1 MNREKEL
8 NRKLKKLD
16 VESKI
21 KVYYRLKRIASIIR
35 FYYTLKNKGIMDIYC
50 IKEIRLKFDIQ
61 FNVLNSIFNKLGI
74 KLNFNNLITIL

>member
-21 KVYYRLKRIASIIR
+21 KVYYRLKQITSIIR

-61 FNVLNSIFNKLGI
+61 FNELDYIFKKLGI
-74 KLNFNNLITIL
+74 KLNFNNLTTIL

>member
-21 KVYYRLKRIASIIR
+21 KVYYRLKRIASIIC

-50 IKEIRLKFDIQ
+50 IKEISLKFDIQ
-61 FNVLNSIFNKLGI
+61 FNELDSIFKKLGI
-74 KLNFNNLITIL
+74 KLNFNNLTTIL